1 MTLVHIF
8 AGSLALV
15 VGALA
20 LYATKGSSLHR
31 RSGTVFV
38 VAMLIMTSS
47 AVLMA
52 MTWSPNRVNV
62 VAGLLTFYLVSTA
75 WLTVKRSV
83 DQART
88 VLTGL
93 MLAALATSSFAF
105 TLVFEALGSA
115 NGTVDSLPAPPIV
128 MFAVVGLLA
137 ATLDAR
143 LLWAGGITGAH
154 RLARH
159 LWRMTFAMWIATSSF
174 FLGQAKLFPAPLR
187 KTEIL
192 AIPVLVVTLLLFY
205 WLARVLIKR
214 ERAVSNFV
222 LPEHR

>member
-8 AGSLALV
+8 AGALALV
-15 VGALA
+15 AGAVA
-20 LYATKGSSLHR
+20 LYAAKGSTLHR
-31 RSGTVFV
+31 RSGTIFV
-38 VAMLIMTSS
+38 VAMLVMTSS
-47 AVLMA
+47 AVLIA

-75 WLTVKRSV
+75 WLTVKRTV
-83 DQART
+83 DQVRT
-88 VLTGL
+88 VLAGL

-115 NGTVDSLPAPPIV
+115 NGIVDSIPAPPIV

-187 KTEIL
+187 KAEIV
-192 AIPVLVVTLLLFY
+192 AIPVLVVTLLLLY

-214 ERAVSNFV
+214 ERAVSSFAQ
-222 LPEHR
+222 PEHR